1 MKHIIESALKHYS
14 DLYSHPSQKV
24 ENIFACLGNG
34 VHLSVQG
41 WLEGNYQCEEPYKFP
56 EPVPLEHIYP
66 WTPREEYQPFRKL
79 AGCRDVGFKEAA
91 QYFIECVKLTPDDV
105 KRIKDWKD
113 NLHIVEDV
121 LMNTPTITDEYETS
135 EDMEKFLEKI
145 SDSEITDNRG
155 GLSKDVP
162 NSVRKVW
169 YFDVQW
175 SDCPEY
181 VEDEVRQLWTD
192 YELGNDRYIAKVDLG
207 EELFSEYPRIYFWLK
222 HKGVGEGEQ
231 VIVHWWW

>member
-1 MKHIIESALKHYS
+1 MKSYIESAMHYYPS
-14 DLYSHPSQKV
+14 LYSRPSQV
-24 ENIFACLGNG
+24 VAHMFATLGNG
-34 VHLSVQG
+34 VDLNMQG
-41 WLEGNYQCEEPYKFP
+41 WLEGNCQCEEPYKFP
-56 EPVPLEHIYP
+56 EPIPLEHIYP
-66 WTPREEYQPFRKL
+66 WSKTERYQPFRDL

-91 QYFIECVKLTPDDV
+91 QYFIDCVKLTPDDV
-105 KRIKDWKD
+105 KHIKDWKD

-121 LMNTPTITDEYETS
+121 LMNTPTITDEYENS
-135 EDMEKFLEKI
+135 DNLAKFLEKI
-145 SDSEITDNRG
+145 SDSEITNGSRG
-155 GLSKDVP
+155 GLC

-192 YELGNDRYIAKVDLG
+192 RELGNDCYIAKVDLD
-207 EELFSEYPRIYFWLK
+207 EELFSEYPRIYYWLK

-231 VIVHWWW
+231 VIIHWWW